1 MLINT
6 ARADLIDLD
15 ALAEVAPK
23 KGLRVALDV
32 WKREPKTP
40 GQGYES
46 PLFDIDGALVYGTP
60 HIAAQ
65 TAQAQR
71 AIAVEVVRIVRAFL
85 VEGNVPNVV
94 NVCAASPARYQM
106 VVRHLDKVG
115 VLAHVLGVI
124 KRHGINVEEVSNT
137 VFDGA
142 TAACLKIRLAGR
154 PSETCI
160 AEINAFSDEVLH
172 VDVVHLPIRA

>member
-1 MLINT
+1 MFLVVMYMACYVCCAWIYLQK
-6 ARADLIDLD
+6 R
-15 ALAEVAPK
+15 
-23 KGLRVALDV
+23 LRVALDV
-32 WKREPKTP
+32 WTGEPKSA
-40 GQGYES
+40 GHDFSS
-46 PLFDIDGALVYGTP
+46 PLLEIPGALVYGTP

-65 TAQAQR
+65 TNQAQR
-71 AIAVEVVRIVRAFL
+71 AIAAEVVRIVRAFL
-85 VEGNVPNVV
+85 VEGTVPNVV

-142 TAACLKIRLAGR
+142 TAACLKIRLGGR
-154 PSETCI
+154 PSDGCV
-160 AEINAFSDEVLH
+160 AEINAFSEEVLH
-172 VDVVHLPIRA
+172 VDVVQLPIRA